1 VQAGGVE
8 ESKFYLFSVVF
19 PVRYI
24 SSISPRFYFRRH
36 AFCFLPL
43 AAILGFPPWSFSAGK
58 KKKSQVD
65 FQRGDPVAEPGV
77 FGLLF
82 SAAQCGAFA

>member
-1 VQAGGVE
+1 MLCAGWRCGGVKVLPLL
-8 ESKFYLFSVVF
+8 SGFSCKV
-19 PVRYI
+19 Y
-24 SSISPRFYFRRH
+24 YFRRH